1 MSRNAMHYLIEVKNA
16 CRHIEVDPT
25 PILEDMTSGDHEH
38 LLECYNLFMENPLAW
53 EEQRQQYK
61 GE

>member
-16 CRHIEVDPT
+16 CRYMEVDPT

-38 LLECYNLFMENPLAW
+38 LLECYNLFKDNPLAW

>member
-1 MSRNAMHYLIEVKNA
+1 M
-16 CRHIEVDPT
+16 EVDPT

-38 LLECYNLFMENPLAW
+38 LLECYNLFKDNPLAW